1 MVALN
6 VIIRLR
12 IEARTTSKEFVMTS
26 LIYRYWGKAKP
37 ASEDAAPFHLLPFHC
52 LAVAVLHGA
61 GKYDARFQLKSTS
74 WR

>member
-1 MVALN
+1 
-6 VIIRLR
+6 
-12 IEARTTSKEFVMTS
+12 MTS